1 MNGNPNK
8 YASFCEHFAELR
20 KRVIFCF
27 LFFCIAFGFCY
38 YFKENIYRFLL
49 VPLIE
54 ATKDSEGFSL
64 IYTDLTE
71 AFFVYLRVAI
81 MSALLLSFPVFA
93 WQFYMFLAPGLYKSE
108 RAVLLPYLIATPVL
122 FVTGATV
129 VYYYIFPLAWKF
141 FINFEHSGKSFN
153 IPIEFMPSVSEYL
166 DLVLQFMFAFGTAF
180 QIPVILTLMVRVG
193 LLTTQS
199 LSNKRRIAI
208 VVIFIIAAILTPP
221 DVLSQVGL
229 AIPMLILYELSILIC
244 RYIERKAKNSDK

>member
-1 MNGNPNK
+1 MNK
-8 YASFCEHFAELR
+8 TSFYEHFSELR

-27 LFFCIAFGFCY
+27 LFLCLVFGLCY
-38 YFKENIYRFLL
+38 YWKESIYSFLL
-49 VPLIE
+49 SPLIE
-54 ATKDSEGFSL
+54 VTKDNHDFSL

-81 MSALLLSFPVFA
+81 MSAFLFSSPVFI
-93 WQFYMFLAPGLYKSE
+93 WQFYMFLAPGLYKNE

-122 FVTGATV
+122 FATGAIV

-141 FINFEHSGKSFN
+141 FITFENSSKSFG

-166 DLVLQFMFAFGTAF
+166 DLVIQFMFAFGTAF

-193 LLTTQS
+193 LLTAKS
-199 LSNKRRIAI
+199 LSNRRRIAI
-208 VVIFIIAAILTPP
+208 VIIFIIAAILTPP

-229 AIPMLILYELSILIC
+229 AIPMMILYELSILIC
-244 RYIERKAKNSDK
+244 RYIEKKKST

>member
-1 MNGNPNK
+1 MK
-8 YASFCEHFAELR
+8 QTSFFEHFAELR

-27 LFFCIAFGFCY
+27 LFFCVIFGLCY
-38 YFKENIYRFLL
+38 SFKESIYRFLL
-49 VPLIE
+49 SPLIE
-54 ATKDSEGFSL
+54 VTKDNDDFSL

-71 AFFVYLRVAI
+71 AFFVYLKVAI
-81 MSALLLSFPVFA
+81 MSAFLFSSPVFI

-122 FVTGATV
+122 FTTGATI

-141 FINFEHSGKSFN
+141 FITFENSGKSFG

-166 DLVLQFMFAFGTAF
+166 DLVIQFMFAFGTAF

-193 LLTTQS
+193 LLNTQS
-199 LSNKRRIAI
+199 LSNRRRIAI
-208 VVIFIIAAILTPP
+208 VIIFIIAAILTPP
-221 DVLSQVGL
+221 DVLSQIGL

-244 RYIERKAKNSDK
+244 RYIEKKKNT

>member
-1 MNGNPNK
+1 MKQNK
-8 YASFCEHFAELR
+8 IQFYEHLAELR
-20 KRVIFCF
+20 KRILYCF
-27 LFFCIAFGFCY
+27 LFFCVIFGLCY

-49 VPLIE
+49 APLIE
-54 ATKDSEGFSL
+54 VAKDDKDFSL

-81 MSALLLSFPVFA
+81 MSALLFSTPIFI
-93 WQFYMFLAPGLYKSE
+93 WQFYIFLAPGLYKNE
-108 RAVLLPYLIATPVL
+108 KAVLLPYLIATPAL

-141 FINFEHSGKSFN
+141 FITFEHSGKSFD

-166 DLVLQFMFAFGTAF
+166 DLVVQFMFAFGTAF
-180 QIPVILTLMVRVG
+180 QIPVILTLMVRIG
-193 LLTTQS
+193 LLTSKS

-208 VVIFIIAAILTPP
+208 VLIFIIAAILTPP

-229 AIPMLILYELSILIC
+229 AIPMLILYELSIFIC
-244 RYIERKAKNSDK
+244 KLIERKKKND